1 MSLLQKCDIKGKVTF
16 LLVILLIC
24 FSITGGTYQFMRFEY
39 DASESHVV
47 TDSLNDRAYA
57 MRYCHHDSAMIYAQ
71 QAEASAGK
79 YEDGRI
85 ESKNHRLFQ
94 ACLDIDCVKGNN
106 LYDEIQ
112 KGTKN
117 QIELLISEIS
127 MMMMCQRTAQN
138 LLYTEYQKRAV
149 QRMSRIEEEENLEGR
164 YAERYFYALN
174 EYKFIEVLNALQL
187 SKIAEAETE
196 IDEVYYNEALRDDKS
211 LWTDYHYIK
220 GLISLNKSAT
230 DNNEVVK
237 AFDYLFQ
244 AYAIADRYQLI
255 YLKSLICQVFSEML
269 SNSRIDHSKFVSDND
284 IREQI
289 DHAMLDYDKSV
300 TDMNGYERIVLK
312 QPAPLEI
319 EAYQFGE
326 TAKYFKRGKNSTPV
340 SDVFTRTRLFYTKD
354 AIMIVGRTLCISELN
369 EAEGKGITDV
379 SETIAYEGITSASLE
394 THEVQVTQTN
404 TGKPMNVKWCEL
416 VIMGHNE
423 ELIRFPAKNDM
434 DATGLVDD
442 LNRMASRKV

>member
-1 MSLLQKCDIKGKVTF
+1 MKKK
-16 LLVILLIC
+16 
-24 FSITGGTYQFMRFEY
+24 
-39 DASESHVV
+39 
-47 TDSLNDRAYA
+47 LNDAT
-57 MRYCHHDSAMIYAQ
+57 RYYHQKDILRPIGMVLLPLGLVMMWLGWSFISYILAAVFIP
-71 QAEASAGK
+71 AGLVMFLV
-79 YEDGRI
+79 G
-85 ESKNHRLFQ
+85 S
-94 ACLDIDCVKGNN
+94 
-106 LYDEIQ
+106 
-112 KGTKN
+112 
-117 QIELLISEIS
+117 
-127 MMMMCQRTAQN
+127 
-138 LLYTEYQKRAV
+138 
-149 QRMSRIEEEENLEGR
+149 
-164 YAERYFYALN
+164 
-174 EYKFIEVLNALQL
+174 
-187 SKIAEAETE
+187 
-196 IDEVYYNEALRDDKS
+196 
-211 LWTDYHYIK
+211 
-220 GLISLNKSAT
+220 
-230 DNNEVVK
+230 
-237 AFDYLFQ
+237 
-244 AYAIADRYQLI
+244 
-255 YLKSLICQVFSEML
+255 
-269 SNSRIDHSKFVSDND
+269 SKFVSDND